1 MQNCPYAKKCGGC
14 QLQNLTY
21 EQQLSHKQVKVIRLL
36 GKLCHVEEIMGMEH
50 PTRYRNKATH
60 AFCTQRGRTVSGLYQ
75 SSTDRILPVEDCL
88 LERENVKG
96 IVKTVKKLCL
106 SMGIPTYDRE
116 KRKGFLRT
124 VLVRESVS
132 NGEVMVVIVSGT
144 DKFRGKE
151 EFTQALLQLH
161 PEITTLLW
169 NVNFSDTTVFL
180 GQKTEILHGTGY
192 LTDTLSG
199 LSFRISPKSF
209 YQVNPVQTEILYG
222 KAKEYAGLTGKETVI
237 DAYCGTG
244 TIGLTMAQDAKE
256 IIGVESN
263 ADAVRDAM
271 ENAHRN
277 GIKNARFICEDA
289 GQFLTKLA
297 KSKQKI
303 DVVITDPPRAGCSKE
318 FLQSLL
324 ALSPKK
330 VVYVSCN
337 PETLARDLFVLSKNG
352 YRVKKIQPV
361 DMFPG
366 TGHVETVVLL
376 SRKDVYERIKFDVN
390 VEDLKNFSN
399 RKT

>member
-36 GKLCHVEEIMGMEH
+36 GKLCHVEEIIGMEH

-60 AFCTQRGRTVSGLYQ
+60 AFCSQRGKLVSGLYQ
-75 SSTDRILPVEDCL
+75 SATDRILPVEDCL
-88 LERENVKG
+88 LERENVRG
-96 IVKTVKKLCL
+96 IVRSVKRLCL
-106 SMGIPTYDRE
+106 AMGIPAYDKE
-116 KRKGFLRT
+116 TRKGFLRT

-192 LTDTLSG
+192 LTDTLCG

-222 KAKEYAGLTGKETVI
+222 KAKEFAGLTGKETVI

-324 ALSPKK
+324 ALSPKR

-352 YRVKKIQPV
+352 YRIKKVQPV

-366 TGHVETVVLL
+366 TGHVECVVMLDKRTGL
-376 SRKDVYERIKFDVN
+376 
-390 VEDLKNFSN
+390 
-399 RKT
+399 